1 LSDNGP
7 GIPGRIEKR
16 SVVSTSARYWRG
28 RALEA
33 AGPLLGQAFAVLRT
47 QNQRASAAKVRGD
60 YSFFLRTGRT

>member
-47 QNQRASAAKVRGD
+47 QNQRPPRQKFAVTIH
-60 YSFFLRTGRT
+60 FF